1 MSTDTYEGAS
11 SHGRPYEI
19 LDLNYVSLYI
29 EDFSEAIEFYE
40 QVFGPPETVDEAGGI
55 YGWRMGA
62 TWLTL
67 FPSEQGSYKGSN
79 PRNAEFAIQVSKPEE
94 VDVLYELL
102 LNAGA
107 KSCWAPEDTNMY
119 EDMRFSCVDDPFGV
133 RIDIYGL
140 LDNTTN

>member
-1 MSTDTYEGAS
+1 M
-11 SHGRPYEI
+11 
-19 LDLNYVSLYI
+19 SLYI

-79 PRNAEFAIQVSKPEE
+79 LRNAEFAIQVSKPEE
-94 VDVLYELL
+94 VDVLLFHDL
-102 LNAGA
+102 QDLSFGHTSFS
-107 KSCWAPEDTNMY
+107 SCWVKRAPPCGATSGGNLQRLSELFQLFVY
-119 EDMRFSCVDDPFGV
+119 FGSHL
-133 RIDIYGL
+133 RK
-140 LDNTTN
+140 NR